1 MSRLPF
7 PAVSG
12 RKNSLFHYCKIL
24 SEELGYYLIVAA
36 FLECEDK
43 LLNIPKFI
51 DKLIVLPNP
60 SGARK
65 IINLVWKSFLT
76 HRLPIQASL
85 YWNPKADVMINEIL
99 SKEKPEICIADMV
112 RTTEYL
118 RKKTGY
124 RIADLDDMI
133 SLRYERQLE
142 SDFDEINPYG
152 AYINAIPKVIQR
164 ILVSKMIKHYIVK
177 KEIRLLGKYE
187 LQVAREF
194 ERTILVAQRECD
206 IINEKLMENKAAAVP
221 IGVDYTFFSSK
232 IEQYT
237 ENNYICF
244 LGQMNVA
251 HNETAVIY
259 FIENV
264 LPILKERN
272 PNLVFWIIG
281 GGVTDKLKKYE
292 TSYIIFT
299 GYVEDIRIYLQK
311 SKVFVCPLQFGSGI
325 KTKVLEAMASGI
337 PVVTTTIGA
346 ENIGAEDGRH
356 WFVEN
361 QPNRMAERIESL
373 LNNEVLNHKIGIS
386 GQAFIK
392 ENWTWDKAKSA
403 FSEILGESQN

>member
-1 MSRLPF
+1 
-7 PAVSG
+7 
-12 RKNSLFHYCKIL
+12 
-24 SEELGYYLIVAA
+24 
-36 FLECEDK
+36 
-43 LLNIPKFI
+43 
-51 DKLIVLPNP
+51 
-60 SGARK
+60 
-65 IINLVWKSFLT
+65 
-76 HRLPIQASL
+76 
-85 YWNPKADVMINEIL
+85 
-99 SKEKPEICIADMV
+99 
-112 RTTEYL
+112 
-118 RKKTGY
+118 
-124 RIADLDDMI
+124 
-133 SLRYERQLE
+133 
-142 SDFDEINPYG
+142 
-152 AYINAIPKVIQR
+152 
-164 ILVSKMIKHYIVK
+164 
-177 KEIRLLGKYE
+177 
-187 LQVAREF
+187 
-194 ERTILVAQRECD
+194 
-206 IINEKLMENKAAAVP
+206 MENKAAAVP

-325 KTKVLEAMASGI
+325 ITKVLEAMASGI